1 MEVRNCNKTQTKND
15 FGFMLFTSI
24 VLERFN
30 RICQK

>member
-1 MEVRNCNKTQTKND
+1 MEVRNCKTQTKND